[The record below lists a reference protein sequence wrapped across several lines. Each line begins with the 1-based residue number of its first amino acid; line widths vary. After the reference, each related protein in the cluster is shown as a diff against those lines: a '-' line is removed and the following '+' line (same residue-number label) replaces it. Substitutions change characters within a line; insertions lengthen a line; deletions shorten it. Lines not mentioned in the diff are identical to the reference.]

1 MESIVLVLSVVALFA
16 IGYFAVDILIPDP
29 RKLRQR
35 RKRRRSKKTDRF
47 K

>member
-1 MESIVLVLSVVALFA
+1 MESIVLVISVVALFA
-16 IGYFAVDILIPDP
+16 IGYFAIDIRIPDP

>member
-1 MESIVLVLSVVALFA
+1 MESIVLVISVVALFA
-16 IGYFAVDILIPDP
+16 IGYFAIDILIPDQ

-35 RKRRRSKKTDRF
+35 RKRRRSEETDRF

>member
-1 MESIVLVLSVVALFA
+1 MESIVLVISVVALFA
-16 IGYFAVDILIPDP
+16 IGYFAIDIIIPDP

>member
-1 MESIVLVLSVVALFA
+1 MESIILVISVVALFA

-29 RKLRQR
+29 RKLRRR
-35 RKRRRSKKTDRF
+35 RKRRRSKKTDRV

>member
-1 MESIVLVLSVVALFA
+1 MESIILVISVVALFA
-16 IGYFAVDILIPDP
+16 IGSFAVDILIPDP

-35 RKRRRSKKTDRF
+35 RKRRRSEKTDRF